1 MLFESG
7 PPHPRGGLSCYH
19 IVVHLIA
26 FAALLAVAPAS
37 AAETCDQARQNI
49 KAELTSRLK
58 LDARRNLARTVQAGL
73 TPAEAAEF
81 ASLSARFNAI
91 PHAGD
96 GIEERFAL
104 QARARVLT
112 RAATARAGHPPRNP
126 ANGSPYDA
134 VVEET
139 ESADGLVETVVE
151 LRSLLVL
158 RDPRPHVTVW
168 LQRNDPAHNPWN
180 LVTVGVAADPGDDYA
195 SWRGPDRRRVVGT
208 FAAFVETRLPAACR

>member
-1 MLFESG
+1 M
-7 PPHPRGGLSCYH
+7 
-19 IVVHLIA
+19 
-26 FAALLAVAPAS
+26 FAIILTVFLTVAPAS
-37 AAETCDQARQNI
+37 AAETCDQTRLRI

-58 LDARRNLARTVQAGL
+58 LDARRTLARTVHAGL
-73 TPAEAAEF
+73 TPAETAEF
-81 ASLSARFNAI
+81 TSLSARFNAV

-112 RAATARAGHPPRNP
+112 RAATARAGFPPRNP

-134 VVEET
+134 VVEEN
-139 ESADGLVETVVE
+139 ESADGLAESLVE

-168 LQRNDPAHNPWN
+168 LQRNDPAHNPWG
-180 LVTVGVAADPGDDYA
+180 LVTVGVGADPGDDYA
-195 SWRGPDRRRVVGT
+195 SWRGPDGRRVAGSL
-208 FAAFVETRLPAACR
+208 AAFVETRLPSACR